1 MAARD
6 VSGGGLAHHGGSS
19 AFKQEGDRAGDK
31 EDKEGERALRN
42 GRKEVHF
49 GIPNI
54 APFSRK
60 RENILNL
67 CIFNLYVLYVL
78 KVVAQSAY
86 INNFNS
92 GGWRDVSVSSHTH
105 FSFRGLRFNF

>member
-1 MAARD
+1 MVEDLLTTGEA
-6 VSGGGLAHHGGSS
+6 LHSS
-19 AFKQEGDRAGDK
+19 P
-31 EDKEGERALRN
+31 ERQGRREWN
-42 GRKEVHF
+42 GRKEVHL

-54 APFSRK
+54 APFSWK
-60 RENILNL
+60 SKNILNL

-86 INNFNS
+86 INNFNFA
-92 GGWRDVSVSSHTH
+92 GWRDVSVSNHTH

>member
-1 MAARD
+1 MLRY
-6 VSGGGLAHHGGSS
+6 HGCQGCEWWRTCSPRGKFFIQ
-19 AFKQEGDRAGDK
+19 ALK
-31 EDKEGERALRN
+31 DKEGERAPRN
-42 GRKEVHF
+42 GRKEVHL

-60 RENILNL
+60 SKNILNL

-86 INNFNS
+86 INNFNFA
-92 GGWRDVSVSSHTH
+92 GWRDVSVSNHTH

>member
-42 GRKEVHF
+42 GRKEVHL
-49 GIPNI
+49 GI
-54 APFSRK
+54 
-60 RENILNL
+60 LTL
-67 CIFNLYVLYVL
+67 LL
-78 KVVAQSAY
+78 
-86 INNFNS
+86 
-92 GGWRDVSVSSHTH
+92 SV
-105 FSFRGLRFNF
+105 GKGKIV